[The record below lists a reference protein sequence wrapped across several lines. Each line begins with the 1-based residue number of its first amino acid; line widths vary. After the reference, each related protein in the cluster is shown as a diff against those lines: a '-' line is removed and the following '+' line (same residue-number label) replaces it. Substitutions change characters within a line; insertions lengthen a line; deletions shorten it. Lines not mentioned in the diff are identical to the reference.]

1 MASDRVHKTVM
12 NAKVGFI
19 FYFVSIFL
27 AFFSRRIFLE
37 CLGDEFMGLA
47 GTLYSI
53 LEFLNISE
61 IGIGTCVGYFLYKPI
76 ADQDK
81 LKICEIVSLF
91 GYLYRI
97 IGTIILTGAI
107 IVSAFFPLIFH
118 DNGVSLD
125 IVYFAFYAF
134 LGSQLIT
141 YFINYRQVL
150 LDSDQKTYKISI
162 WTQTGGTIA
171 TIIQIALAYH
181 THNPYLW
188 VIIQFTLSI
197 FTCWMLNWVISREYP
212 WLKTDKSRGREI
224 LKKYPDI
231 LVKAKQIVI
240 HRLKNFFLSKSD
252 EILIF
257 AFESLQM
264 VAYYGN
270 YVMIVGKL
278 TALFN
283 QVLVGMNASIGNL
296 VAEGNKWN
304 IRKVFWEYLTFRYW
318 TTGIFIIALT
328 FLINPIIDWWV
339 GSQYILQDHI
349 VFLIL
354 LNMYIML
361 TRPSVDLFINA
372 YGLYD
377 DVWAAYAEG
386 IINVTITITVG
397 IFYGL
402 VGILLGKIISML
414 FLVVIWKPYY
424 LYTKGFKESLFVYWK
439 NISIHLLLLCLC
451 LGGNYL
457 CIYLLAWKTEPN
469 IISIIQY
476 GFCFTLPV
484 IIVYT
489 LLVYFMADGMKDLVR
504 RIPYIG
510 EKIK

>member
-125 IVYFAFYAF
+125 IVSFAFYAF

>member
-339 GSQYILQDHI
+339 GPQYILQDHI

-424 LYTKGFKESLFVYWK
+424 LYKKGFKESLFVYWK

>member
-339 GSQYILQDHI
+339 GPQYILQDHI

-457 CIYLLAWKTEPN
+457 YIYLLAWKTEPN

>member
-12 NAKVGFI
+12 NAKVGFV

-439 NISIHLLLLCLC
+439 NITIHLLLLCLC

-489 LLVYFMADGMKDLVR
+489 LLVYFMSDGMKDLVR

>member
-339 GSQYILQDHI
+339 GPQYILQDHI

>member
-339 GSQYILQDHI
+339 GPQYILQDHI

-489 LLVYFMADGMKDLVR
+489 LLVYFIADGMKDLVR